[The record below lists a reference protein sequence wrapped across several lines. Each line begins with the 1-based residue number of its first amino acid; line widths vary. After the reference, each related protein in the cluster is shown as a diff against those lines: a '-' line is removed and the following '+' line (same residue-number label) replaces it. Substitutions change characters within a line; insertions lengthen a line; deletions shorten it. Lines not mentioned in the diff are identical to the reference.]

1 MLKEVLRILKYG
13 YLILFTPLLCDIW
26 HGLCNCVGF
35 FSCFVNSGDLT
46 YFDGL
51 SETILAV
58 GLVKP
63 KGGKMYMIA
72 IRLK

>member
-1 MLKEVLRILKYG
+1 MY
-13 YLILFTPLLCDIW
+13 
-26 HGLCNCVGF
+26 NM
-35 FSCFVNSGDLT
+35 FSSIIDRGDLA

-63 KGGKMYMIA
+63 KAGK
-72 IRLK
+72 